1 MRALVILSNLFSASL
16 LQLGPHVDSIKF
28 SGGIVAG
35 LSLLSTRLMRLSP
48 DNNDDN
54 FRSAQLRTTI
64 SCDRT
69 PYYILGDT
77 NHEINDQKE
86 KEHYRFDPFG
96 ETDSIYEGSIEMKLN
111 RRSLYILSG
120 PLRYTFAHEIFGP
133 DSVSQLFSETES
145 VVPERRLSVIFRDEL
160 PRAKE

>member
-1 MRALVILSNLFSASL
+1 MSS

-48 DNNDDN
+48 DNTDDN
-54 FRSAQLRTTI
+54 FRSAQLRTTV
-64 SCDRT
+64 CTDRT

-77 NHEINDQKE
+77 NLEINDQRE

-96 ETDSIYEGSIEMKLN
+96 EAGSIYEGSIEIKLN
-111 RRSLYILSG
+111 RRSLYVLSG
-120 PLRYTFAHEIFGP
+120 PLRYTFAHQILGP
-133 DSVSQLFSETES
+133 GGVSQLFSETDA
-145 VVPERRLSVIFRDEL
+145 VVPERRLSIIFRDEL
-160 PRAKE
+160 PT